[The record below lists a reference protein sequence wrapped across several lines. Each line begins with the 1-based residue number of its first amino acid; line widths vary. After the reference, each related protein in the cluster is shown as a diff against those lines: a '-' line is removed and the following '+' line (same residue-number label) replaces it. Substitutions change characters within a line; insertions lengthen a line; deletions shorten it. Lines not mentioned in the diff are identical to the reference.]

1 MVKEKGFCHLV
12 GAGPG
17 DPGLFTLLGKTCLS
31 KAQVVVYDHLCS
43 SELLHFAP
51 ESAECIYAGK
61 QAGHKTLSQQEIN
74 RLLVEKAKNGLC
86 VVRLKGGDPF
96 LFGRGGEEAEALAA
110 AGIDFDIVPGVSSA
124 IAGPAYA
131 GIPVTHRDYNSYLT
145 IFTGHE
151 DISKRSPKLDY
162 AAIMANTNGTK
173 IMLMGMARFERVIKA
188 LLTHGMQ
195 KNTPVALI
203 RWATTGRQ
211 QTLCGSLGN
220 IVRQVKDTG
229 FSAPAIAVF
238 GEVVQLRKKL
248 NWFESRPLFGKR
260 IAVTRSLQQ
269 SGTLLQALRKLGADA
284 FELPTIRIMPPK
296 DKKAFHQLVADT
308 HKYDWIVF
316 TSPNGV
322 DAFFQVFFRIYNDV
336 RAIGGVH
343 IAAIGPA
350 TAARVR
356 SRHLQV
362 DLMPTQYVAEAV
374 LKSFQEETSVE
385 NLRILLARS
394 ENARPFLRKELTRLG
409 GIVDE
414 AIAYRTVPENDAH
427 AKHAKYVGIK
437 RFREEG
443 ADIVTFTSAS
453 TAANF
458 FALQLTSPVK
468 FLTASIGPITSHTLT
483 RLGFAVDIEAS
494 NHTISDLVEA
504 ICQHCTAPVS
514 G

>member
-1 MVKEKGFCHLV
+1 MVKAKGCCHLV

-17 DPGLFTLLGKTCLS
+17 DPGLFTLLGKAYLS
-31 KAQVVVYDHLCS
+31 KAQVVIYDHLCS
-43 SELLHFAP
+43 SELLRFAP
-51 ESAECIYAGK
+51 QSAERIYAGK
-61 QAGHKTLSQQEIN
+61 QAGKKTLSQEAIN
-74 RLLVEKAKNGLC
+74 QLLVEKAKNGLC

-96 LFGRGGEEAEALAA
+96 LFGRGGEEAEALAE

-131 GIPVTHRDYNSYLT
+131 GIPVTHRNYNAYLT

-151 DISKRSPKLDY
+151 DSNKLSPKLDY
-162 AAIMANTNGTK
+162 AAMANTNGTQ
-173 IMLMGMARFERVIKA
+173 IMLMGMSRLEIVVKE

-211 QTLCGSLGN
+211 QTLCGSLEN
-220 IVRQVKDTG
+220 IARQVRDTG

-269 SGTLLQALRKLGADA
+269 ASRLLQLLRDLGADA
-284 FELPTIRIMPPK
+284 FELPTIRIEPPK
-296 DKKAFHQLVADT
+296 DQKAFYQLVADS
-308 HKYDWIVF
+308 HKYDWLVF

-322 DAFFQVFFRIYNDV
+322 DAFFQGFFKIYEDV
-336 RAIGGVH
+336 RAIGGVR

-350 TAARVR
+350 TAARIR
-356 SRHLQV
+356 SHHLQV
-362 DLMPTQYVAEAV
+362 DLMPTQYVAEAIAQD
-374 LKSFQEETSVE
+374 LQKEISVE

-394 ENARPFLRKELTRLG
+394 ENARPFLSEELTRLG
-409 GIVDE
+409 AIVDE
-414 AIAYRTVPENDAH
+414 AIAYRTIPESD
-427 AKHAKYVGIK
+427 KYIGIQ

-443 ADIVTFTSAS
+443 ADVVTFTSSS
-453 TAANF
+453 TVANF
-458 FALQLTSPVK
+458 FALQLTPSVK
-468 FLTASIGPITSHTLT
+468 FRTASIGPITSRTLT
-483 RLGFAVDIEAS
+483 RLGFPVDIEAS
-494 NHTISDLVEA
+494 NYTIPGLVEA
-504 ICQHCTAPVS
+504 ICHHYTTS
-514 G
+514 